1 MALLGKIRN
10 QYGFVMM
17 GLVFIGVAGFLF
29 MDFGPGNQGM
39 GNGSKNIGSVNGTK
53 ISREEYQSRSQELQ
67 GRQILQEEIDKYVWE
82 RLVYDK
88 IIEDKAVEAGFAV
101 LKNEMSELFLGADD
115 VISPIVRQQLAN
127 PQTRQIDRKQLKQM
141 IDFYNNPL
149 ALSQYTPEQ
158 RAQVE
163 DQKKNWE
170 KLKQNVLNTRMA
182 DKYISA
188 LRSGIY
194 VPKWLAE
201 KAHKDNNTTYN
212 FNYVRIPYTS
222 IDNSTV
228 QVSDEDLN
236 NYIKENSKLY
246 QREAS
251 ANIEYAIFNVVA
263 TAKDSADYLDE
274 MTSIATEFKAT
285 KDDSSFVQ
293 INDGSIDVKYLTADE
308 FKESGDIK
316 ESILAAEEGAVF
328 GPYIL
333 NNSYKVLKVRATKTL
348 ADSVRARHILYP
360 VQTQDDMTK
369 GFALLDSLKKEL
381 ETNGAS
387 FDSLAVKFSK
397 DGSASKGGDLGYKA
411 KDAPFV
417 PQFINYMFFTGEKD
431 SLKIIQTQFGLHLI
445 QITGNKFETNAKGL
459 QIATIVK
466 DIIPSEKTTKT
477 INKKVNAFLA
487 KNRTY
492 ETFKAATQAQGILR
506 APANGLE
513 KGAFEITGLGK
524 NTTAADII
532 KWANSELA
540 TAGSVAPRPYR
551 INNEELNYTKQFI
564 VPVLI
569 SKSAKGLAT
578 IKNASI
584 RAEVDRIVRNK
595 KKATTVQTAIASMK
609 VLGEIAT
616 KYNVSEEVATNVSYE
631 RAYIGSIGVEPN
643 VAATAVV
650 TPVNQLS
657 KVVTGKEGIYVL
669 QMGSVS
675 DAGASTNLKSSKTTA
690 EGTLGRIF
698 STFTESLKDNATIVD
713 ERNI

>member
-39 GNGSKNIGSVNGTK
+39 GNGSKNIGSVNGIK
-53 ISREEYQSRSQELQ
+53 ISRDEYQARSQELQ

-88 IIEDKAVEAGFAV
+88 IVEDKAVEAGFAV
-101 LKNEMSELFLGADD
+101 LKSEMSELFLGADD

-158 RAQVE
+158 RTQVE

-188 LRSGIY
+188 LRNGIY
-194 VPKWLAE
+194 VPNWLAE

-222 IDNSTV
+222 IDNSTI
-228 QVSDEDLN
+228 QVNDEDLN

-274 MTSIATEFKAT
+274 MTSIAAEFKAT

-308 FKESGDIK
+308 FKESGEIK
-316 ESILAAEEGAVF
+316 ESILTAEEGAVF

-333 NNSYKVLKVRATKTL
+333 NNTYKVLKVRATKTL

-369 GFALLDSLKKEL
+369 GFALLDSLKTEL

-459 QIATIVK
+459 QIATITK

-477 INKKVNAFLA
+477 INKNVNSFLA

-492 ETFKAATQAQGILR
+492 EKFKAATQAQGILR

-524 NTTAADII
+524 NTTVADII
-532 KWANSELA
+532 KWANSDLA
-540 TAGSVAPRPYR
+540 TEGAVAARPYR

-578 IKNASI
+578 ITNASI

-595 KKATTVQTAIASMK
+595 KKATSVQTAIASMK
-609 VLGEIAT
+609 ALGEVAT
-616 KYNVSEEVATNVSYE
+616 KYNVSEEVANNVSYE

-669 QMGSVS
+669 QIGSVS
-675 DAGASTNLKSSKTTA
+675 DAGPSTNLKSSKTTA

-698 STFTESLKDNATIVD
+698 STFTESLKDNATVVD